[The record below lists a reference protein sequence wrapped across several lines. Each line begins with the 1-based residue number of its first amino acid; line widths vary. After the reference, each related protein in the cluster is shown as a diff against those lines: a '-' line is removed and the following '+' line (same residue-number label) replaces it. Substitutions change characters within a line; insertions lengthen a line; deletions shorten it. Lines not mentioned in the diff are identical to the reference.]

1 MRRAVQQNG
10 EQMII
15 AVASGK
21 GGTGKTTVA
30 VNLALSLS
38 NVQLMDCDVEEPN
51 SHLFLNPVIEEI
63 RPAYTLVP
71 TVNYDLC
78 DYCGKC
84 AAACEY
90 NALVVVP
97 QKAVM
102 VFPELC
108 HGCGL
113 CPMVCPQEAIS
124 ETQREIGVIKAGK
137 SGNGNIDLVYGVLNI
152 GEVMATPLIDQ
163 VKAAID
169 PEKTVIIDVSPGT
182 ACPVIAAVQGS
193 DYCILVTEPTPFG
206 LYDLRLAVEVL
217 RVLKIPFGMVIN
229 KAGIGD
235 RKVYE
240 YCEKEGIPILLEIPH
255 DTRIARYYSQG
266 VPFVNDMPEWKER
279 FAKIIDGIYRTTR
292 LHKIKREPFS

>member
-1 MRRAVQQNG
+1 MRT
-10 EQMII
+10 I

-30 VNLALSLS
+30 VNLALSLP
-38 NVQLMDCDVEEPN
+38 NVQLLDCDVEEPN
-51 SHLFLNPVIEEI
+51 SHLFLNPENEVVK
-63 RPAYTLVP
+63 PAYSLVP
-71 TVNYDLC
+71 MVDYGLC

-97 QKAVM
+97 QKEVL

-113 CPMVCPQEAIS
+113 CAMVCPRNAIH
-124 ETQREIGVIKAGK
+124 EEPREIGVIKTGK
-137 SGNGNIDLVYGVLNI
+137 SSDGNIDLVYGVLNI
-152 GEVMATPLIDQ
+152 GEAMATPLIDQ
-163 VKAAID
+163 VKAELNA
-169 PEKTVIIDVSPGT
+169 EKTVIIDVPPGT

-193 DYCILVTEPTPFG
+193 DYCVLVTEPTPFG

-217 RVLKIPFGMVIN
+217 KVLKIPFGVVIN

-235 RKVYE
+235 RRVYE
-240 YCEKEGIPILLEIPH
+240 YCEKEGIPILLEIPY
-255 DTRIARYYSQG
+255 DRRIAQCYSEG
-266 VPFVNDMPEWKER
+266 VPFVKEMPEWKER
-279 FAKIIDGIYRTTR
+279 FAEMLFNLFI
-292 LHKIKREPFS
+292 EP

>member
-1 MRRAVQQNG
+1 MQQNG

-38 NVQLMDCDVEEPN
+38 NVQLLDCDVEEPN

-63 RPAYTLVP
+63 KPACTLVP
-71 TVNYDLC
+71 RVNYDLC

-84 AAACEY
+84 ALACEY

-97 QKAVM
+97 QKEVM

-113 CPMVCPQEAIS
+113 CSLVCPQDAIS
-124 ETQREIGVIKAGK
+124 EEPREIGVIKTGK
-137 SGNGNIDLVYGVLNI
+137 SGDGNIDLVYGVLNI
-152 GEVMATPLIDQ
+152 GEIMATPLIDQ
-163 VKAAID
+163 VKADLD

-182 ACPVIAAVQGS
+182 ACPVIAAMQGS

-206 LYDLRLAVEVL
+206 LYDLKLAVEVL

-255 DTRIARYYSQG
+255 DTRIARYYSEG
-266 VPFVNDMPEWKER
+266 VPFVKQMPEWKEQ
-279 FAKIIDGIYRTTR
+279 FAGIIDI
-292 LHKIKREPFS
+292 I

>member
-1 MRRAVQQNG
+1 MGRTMQQNG
-10 EQMII
+10 EPMII

-51 SHLFLNPVIEEI
+51 SHIFLNPVIEEI
-63 RPAYTLVP
+63 KPAYTLVP
-71 TVNYDLC
+71 RVNYDLC

-90 NALVVVP
+90 NALVAVP
-97 QKAVM
+97 QKEVM
-102 VFPELC
+102 LFPELC

-113 CPMVCPQEAIS
+113 CSLVCPQDAIS
-124 ETQREIGVIKAGK
+124 EEPREIGVIKTGK
-137 SGNGNIDLVYGVLNI
+137 SGDGNVDLVYGVLNI
-152 GEVMATPLIDQ
+152 GEIMATPLIDQ
-163 VKAAID
+163 VKADLD

-255 DTRIARYYSQG
+255 DTRIARYYSEG
-266 VPFVNDMPEWKER
+266 VPFVKAMPEWKER
-279 FAKIIDGIYRTTR
+279 FAGIIDKV
-292 LHKIKREPFS
+292 LL

>member
-1 MRRAVQQNG
+1 
-10 EQMII
+10 MII
-15 AVASGK
+15 SVASGK

-38 NVQLMDCDVEEPN
+38 NMQVQLLDCDVEEPN
-51 SHLFLNPVIEEI
+51 SHIFLNPVIEETK
-63 RPAYTLVP
+63 PAQTLVP
-71 TVNYDLC
+71 TVNYELC

-84 AAACEY
+84 APACEY

-97 QKAVM
+97 KQQVM

-113 CPMVCPQEAIS
+113 CSMVCPQDAIS
-124 ETQREIGVIKAGK
+124 EEPRKIGVIKKGRSGDGK
-137 SGNGNIDLVYGVLNI
+137 IELVYGVLNI

-163 VKAAID
+163 VKEELD
-169 PEKTVIIDVSPGT
+169 PAKTVIIDVPPGT

-206 LYDLRLAVEVL
+206 LYDLKLAIA
-217 RVLKIPFGMVIN
+217 VLKVLKLPFGVVIN

-240 YCEKEGIPILLEIPH
+240 YCAKEGIPILLEIAH
-255 DTRIARYYSQG
+255 DKRIARYYSEG
-266 VPFVNDMPEWKER
+266 VPFVSEMPEWEER
-279 FAKIIDGIYRTTR
+279 FARIMKGIKEYVG
-292 LHKIKREPFS
+292 

>member
-1 MRRAVQQNG
+1 MGRAMQQNG

-38 NVQLMDCDVEEPN
+38 NVQVLDCDVEEPN
-51 SHLFLNPVIEEI
+51 SHIFLNPVIEETK
-63 RPAYTLVP
+63 PAYTLVP
-71 TVNYDLC
+71 RVNYDLC

-97 QKAVM
+97 QKEVM

-113 CPMVCPQEAIS
+113 CSLVCPQDAIS
-124 ETQREIGVIKAGK
+124 EEPREIGVIKTGK
-137 SGNGNIDLVYGVLNI
+137 SGDGNIDLVYGVLNI
-152 GEVMATPLIDQ
+152 GEIMATPLIDQ
-163 VKAAID
+163 VKADID
-169 PEKTVIIDVSPGT
+169 SEKTVIIDVSPGT

-240 YCEKEGIPILLEIPH
+240 YCEKERIPILLEIPH
-255 DTRIARYYSQG
+255 DSRIARYYSEG
-266 VPFVNDMPEWKER
+266 VPFVKAMPEWKEQ
-279 FAKIIDGIYRTTR
+279 FAGIIDTIYNHEIT
-292 LHKIKREPFS
+292 

>member
-1 MRRAVQQNG
+1 MERAMQQNG
-10 EQMII
+10 EPTII

-30 VNLALSLS
+30 VNLALSLA

-63 RPAYTLVP
+63 KPACTLVP
-71 TVNYDLC
+71 KVNYDLC
-78 DYCGKC
+78 DYCSKC

-97 QKAVM
+97 QKEVM

-113 CPMVCPQEAIS
+113 CSLVCPQDAIS
-124 ETQREIGVIKAGK
+124 EEPREIGVIKRGK
-137 SGNGNIDLVYGVLNI
+137 SGDGNIDLVYGVLNI
-152 GEVMATPLIDQ
+152 GEIMATPLIDQ
-163 VKAAID
+163 VKAELD

-206 LYDLRLAVEVL
+206 LYDLKLAVEVL
-217 RVLKIPFGMVIN
+217 RVLKIPFGMIIN
-229 KAGIGD
+229 RAGIGD

-240 YCEKEGIPILLEIPH
+240 YCEKEEIQILLEIPH
-255 DTRIARYYSQG
+255 DTRIARYYSEG
-266 VPFVNDMPEWKER
+266 VPFVKAMPEWKEQ
-279 FAKIIDGIYRTTR
+279 FAGIIDGIYRTTR
-292 LHKIKREPFS
+292 LHKINTEERK

>member
-1 MRRAVQQNG
+1 MRD
-10 EQMII
+10 EMII

-21 GGTGKTTVA
+21 GGTGKTTIA
-30 VNLALSLS
+30 VNLALSLMS
-38 NVQLMDCDVEEPN
+38 NVQVLDCDVEEPN
-51 SHLFLNPVIEEI
+51 SHIFLNPEIEETK
-63 RPAYTLVP
+63 PAYTLVP
-71 TVNYDLC
+71 TVNYESC

-84 AAACEY
+84 AEACEY

-97 QKAVM
+97 QKEVM

-113 CPMVCPQEAIS
+113 CSLVCPQGAIS
-124 ETQREIGVIKAGK
+124 ETSREIGVIKTGV
-137 SGNGNIDLVYGVLNI
+137 SGDGSSVDLVYGMLNI

-163 VKAAID
+163 VKA
-169 PEKTVIIDVSPGT
+169 ELNNKKTVIIDVPPGT

-217 RVLKIPFGMVIN
+217 RVLKVPFGVVIN

-240 YCEKEGIPILLEIPH
+240 YCEREGIEILLEIPY
-255 DTRIARYYSQG
+255 DRQIARFYSEG
-266 VPFVNDMPEWKER
+266 VPFVKEMPEWKEQ
-279 FAKIIDGIYRTTR
+279 FVGIIDTIFRTTR
-292 LHKIKREPFS
+292 SHRINTEEIK

>member
-1 MRRAVQQNG
+1 
-10 EQMII
+10 MII

-30 VNLALSLS
+30 VNLALSLP
-38 NVQLMDCDVEEPN
+38 NVQVQLLDCDVEEPN
-51 SHLFLNPVIEEI
+51 SHIFLNPVNEVVK
-63 RPAYTLVP
+63 PAYTLVP
-71 TVNYDLC
+71 TVNYDRC

-97 QKAVM
+97 SKKVM
-102 VFPELC
+102 IFPELC

-113 CPMVCPQEAIS
+113 CSMVCPQDAIR
-124 ETQREIGVIKAGK
+124 EEPREIGVIKTGK
-137 SGNGNIDLVYGVLNI
+137 SGDGNIDLVYGVLNI
-152 GEVMATPLIDQ
+152 GEIMATPLIDQ
-163 VKAAID
+163 VKADLD

-229 KAGIGD
+229 RAGIGD

-240 YCEKEGIPILLEIPH
+240 YCEKERIPILLEIPH
-255 DTRIARYYSQG
+255 DTRIARYYSEG
-266 VPFVNDMPEWKER
+266 VPFVKVMPEWKEQ
-279 FAKIIDGIYRTTR
+279 FAGIIDKV
-292 LHKIKREPFS
+292 LL

>member
-1 MRRAVQQNG
+1 M
-10 EQMII
+10 MII

-38 NVQLMDCDVEEPN
+38 NVQLLDCDVAEPN
-51 SHLFLNPVIEEI
+51 SHIFINPVIEEI
-63 RPAYTLVP
+63 KPAYTLVP
-71 TVNYDLC
+71 TVNCERC

-97 QKAVM
+97 QKEVM

-113 CPMVCPQEAIS
+113 CSMVCPQDAIR
-124 ETQREIGVIKAGK
+124 EEPREIGVIKTGK
-137 SGNGNIDLVYGVLNI
+137 NSDGNIDLVYGVLNI
-152 GEVMATPLIDQ
+152 GEIMATPLIDQ
-163 VKAAID
+163 VKEELNQ
-169 PEKTVIIDVSPGT
+169 EKPVIIDVPPGT

-193 DYCILVTEPTPFG
+193 DYCMLVTEPTPFG

-217 RVLKIPFGMVIN
+217 RVLKIPFGVVIN

-235 RKVYE
+235 SGVYE
-240 YCEKEGIPILLEIPH
+240 YCEKEGIQILLEIPY
-255 DTRIARYYSQG
+255 DKQIARCYSEG
-266 VPFVNDMPEWKER
+266 VPFVQEKPEWKER
-279 FAKIIDGIYRTTR
+279 FAGIID
-292 LHKIKREPFS
+292 KILKKKKC

>member
-1 MRRAVQQNG
+1 
-10 EQMII
+10 MII

-30 VNLALSLS
+30 VNLALSLP
-38 NVQLMDCDVEEPN
+38 NVQVLDCDVEEPN
-51 SHLFLNPVIEEI
+51 SHIFLNPVNEVIK
-63 RPAYTLVP
+63 PAYTLVP
-71 TVNYDLC
+71 AVNYDLC

-97 QKAVM
+97 QKEVM
-102 VFPELC
+102 VFSELC

-113 CPMVCPQEAIS
+113 CSLVCPQDAIS
-124 ETQREIGVIKAGK
+124 EKTREIGVIKTGK
-137 SGNGNIDLVYGVLNI
+137 SSDGSVDLVYGVLNI

-163 VKAAID
+163 VKAELN

-193 DYCILVTEPTPFG
+193 DYCVLVTEPTPFG
-206 LYDLRLAVEVL
+206 LYDLRLAIGVL
-217 RVLKIPFGMVIN
+217 RVLKIPFGVVIN

-240 YCEKEGIPILLEIPH
+240 HCEKEGIPILLEIPH
-255 DTRIARYYSQG
+255 DTQIARCYSEG
-266 VPFVNDMPEWKER
+266 VPFVKEMPEWKER
-279 FAKIIDGIYRTTR
+279 FAGIIGI
-292 LHKIKREPFS
+292 I

>member
-1 MRRAVQQNG
+1 MEHTMVQNG
-10 EQMII
+10 KQMII

-30 VNLALSLS
+30 VNLALSLL
-38 NVQLMDCDVEEPN
+38 NVQVLDCDVEEPN
-51 SHLFLNPVIEEI
+51 SHIFLNPVIEVI
-63 RPAYTLVP
+63 KPAYTLVP
-71 TVNYDLC
+71 KVNYDLC

-84 AAACEY
+84 AVACEY

-97 QKAVM
+97 QKEVM

-113 CPMVCPQEAIS
+113 CSMVCPQDAIS
-124 ETQREIGVIKAGK
+124 EAPREIGVIKKGK
-137 SGNGNIDLVYGVLNI
+137 SGDGNIDLTYGVLNI

-163 VKAAID
+163 VKAELN
-169 PEKTVIIDVSPGT
+169 PEKTVIIDVPPGT

-217 RVLKIPFGMVIN
+217 RVLKIPFGVVIN

-235 RKVYE
+235 SGVFE
-240 YCEKEGIPILLEIPH
+240 YCKWEGIPILLEIPH
-255 DTRIARYYSQG
+255 DKRIARYYSEG
-266 VPFVNDMPEWKER
+266 VPFVKEMPEWEER
-279 FAKIIDGIYRTTR
+279 FADA
-292 LHKIKREPFS
+292 IKDV

>member
-1 MRRAVQQNG
+1 MQQNG

-15 AVASGK
+15 SVASGK

-30 VNLALSLS
+30 VSLALSLS
-38 NVQLMDCDVEEPN
+38 NVQVLDCDVEEPN
-51 SHLFLNPVIEEI
+51 SHIFLSPVNEVTK
-63 RPAYTLVP
+63 PAYTLVP

-97 QKAVM
+97 QKEVM

-113 CPMVCPQEAIS
+113 CSMVCPQNAIS
-124 ETQREIGVIKAGK
+124 ESPREIGVIKTGK
-137 SGNGNIDLVYGVLNI
+137 SSDGNIDLVYGVLNI
-152 GEVMATPLIDQ
+152 GEIMATPLIDQ
-163 VKAAID
+163 VKEELN
-169 PEKTVIIDVSPGT
+169 PEKPVIIDVPPGT

-193 DYCILVTEPTPFG
+193 DYCVLVTEPTPFG

-217 RVLKIPFGMVIN
+217 RVLKIPFGVVIN

-235 RKVYE
+235 SGVYE
-240 YCEKEGIPILLEIPH
+240 YCEKEGIQILLEIPY
-255 DTRIARYYSQG
+255 DRQIARCYSEG
-266 VPFVNDMPEWKER
+266 VPFVEEMPEWKER
-279 FAKIIDGIYRTTR
+279 FAGIVDKIQ
-292 LHKIKREPFS
+292 L

>member
-1 MRRAVQQNG
+1 
-10 EQMII
+10 MII

-30 VNLALSLS
+30 VNLALSLP
-38 NVQLMDCDVEEPN
+38 NVQVLDCDVEEPK
-51 SHLFLNPVIEEI
+51 SHIFLNPVNEVIK
-63 RPAYTLVP
+63 PAYTLVP
-71 TVNYDLC
+71 TVNYDRC

-97 QKAVM
+97 QKEVM

-113 CPMVCPQEAIS
+113 CSLVCPQDAIS
-124 ETQREIGVIKAGK
+124 EKTREIGVIKTGK
-137 SGNGNIDLVYGVLNI
+137 SSDGSVDLVYGVLNI

-163 VKAAID
+163 VKAELN

-193 DYCILVTEPTPFG
+193 DYCVLVTEPTPFG
-206 LYDLRLAVEVL
+206 LYDLRLAIEVL
-217 RVLKIPFGMVIN
+217 RVLKIPFGVVIN

-240 YCEKEGIPILLEIPH
+240 HCEKEGIPILLEIPY
-255 DTRIARYYSQG
+255 DTQIARCYSEG
-266 VPFVNDMPEWKER
+266 VPFVKEMPEWKER
-279 FAKIIDGIYRTTR
+279 FAEIIDSIYETTR
-292 LHKIKREPFS
+292 LHKINTEERK

>member
-1 MRRAVQQNG
+1 
-10 EQMII
+10 MII

-30 VNLALSLS
+30 VNLALSLP
-38 NVQLMDCDVEEPN
+38 NVQVQLLDCDVEEPN
-51 SHLFLNPVIEEI
+51 SHIFLNPVNEEVK
-63 RPAYTLVP
+63 PAYTLVP
-71 TVNYDLC
+71 AVNYERC

-97 QKAVM
+97 QKEVM

-113 CPMVCPQEAIS
+113 CSMVCPQNAIR
-124 ETQREIGVIKAGK
+124 EEPREIGVIKTGK
-137 SGNGNIDLVYGVLNI
+137 GGNGSVDLVYGVLNI
-152 GEVMATPLIDQ
+152 GEIMATPLIDQ
-163 VKAAID
+163 VKEELN
-169 PEKTVIIDVSPGT
+169 PEKTVTIDVPPGT

-193 DYCILVTEPTPFG
+193 DYCVLVTEPTPFG

-217 RVLKIPFGMVIN
+217 RVLKIPFGVVIN

-240 YCEKEGIPILLEIPH
+240 YCEKDGIPILLETPY
-255 DTRIARYYSQG
+255 DRQIARCYSEG
-266 VPFVNDMPEWKER
+266 VPFVKEMPEWKEP
-279 FAKIIDGIYRTTR
+279 FAGILYNIYRITR
-292 LHKIKREPFS
+292 YTNK

>member
-1 MRRAVQQNG
+1 MQQNG

-51 SHLFLNPVIEEI
+51 AHLFLNPVIEEI
-63 RPAYTLVP
+63 KPACTLVP
-71 TVNYDLC
+71 KVNYDLC

-90 NALVVVP
+90 NALVALP
-97 QKAVM
+97 QKEVM

-113 CPMVCPQEAIS
+113 CSLVCPQDAIS
-124 ETQREIGVIKAGK
+124 EEPREIGVIKTGK
-137 SGNGNIDLVYGVLNI
+137 SGDGNIDLVYGVLNI

-163 VKAAID
+163 VKADLD

-217 RVLKIPFGMVIN
+217 RVIKIPFGVVIN
-229 KAGIGD
+229 RVGIGD

-255 DTRIARYYSQG
+255 DTRIARYYSEG
-266 VPFVNDMPEWKER
+266 VPFVKAMPEWKEQ
-279 FAKIIDGIYRTTR
+279 FAGIM
-292 LHKIKREPFS
+292 KRIEGKEQ